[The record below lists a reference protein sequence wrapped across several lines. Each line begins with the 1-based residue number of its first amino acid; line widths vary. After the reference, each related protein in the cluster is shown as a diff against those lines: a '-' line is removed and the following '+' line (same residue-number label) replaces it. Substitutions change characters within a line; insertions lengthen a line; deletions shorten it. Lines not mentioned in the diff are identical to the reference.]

1 MWLWVGRLLSA
12 LASFRKLF
20 VWLAAIIPFLTR
32 IVGWV
37 GRLWSATRNT
47 LLGRLMRMAGLLSVC
62 GIVSAAVAKALFTIA
77 SQIITSTYLGG
88 FAWLGQPFLHSMFGL
103 CNVIFPLPL
112 LFDLLVRWAY
122 VCLFVLAV
130 RLGKYILSLT
140 VG

>member
-12 LASFRKLF
+12 LSSGRKFF
-20 VWLAAIIPFLTR
+20 VWFAAIIPFLTR
-32 IVGWV
+32 IAGWV
-37 GRLWSATRNT
+37 GRLWSSARNT
-47 LLGRLMRMAGLLSVC
+47 LLGRLLRMAGLLSVC
-62 GIVSAAVAKALFTIA
+62 GIVSVAVAKAVFSIA
-77 SQIITSTYLGG
+77 NQIITSNYLGSFG
-88 FAWLGQPFLHSMFGL
+88 WLGNSFIHSMFGL
-103 CNVIFPLPL
+103 CNVILPLSL